1 MALPFKD
8 AEANGFALYNKFNE
22 AYKLDLCLK

>member
-8 AEANGFALYNKFNE
+8 AEANGFALYNKVNE
-22 AYKLDLCLK
+22 ACNLDFILK